1 MELSLQRAS
10 LGGAPESQ
18 RRKYKK
24 LDQRLK
30 RIREGFRQ
38 GDSTVEE
45 YLDMRIVHRF

>member
-18 RRKYKK
+18 RRKYKE

-30 RIREGFRQ
+30 RIRGFRQ

-45 YLDMRIVHRF
+45 YLDMLIVHRF